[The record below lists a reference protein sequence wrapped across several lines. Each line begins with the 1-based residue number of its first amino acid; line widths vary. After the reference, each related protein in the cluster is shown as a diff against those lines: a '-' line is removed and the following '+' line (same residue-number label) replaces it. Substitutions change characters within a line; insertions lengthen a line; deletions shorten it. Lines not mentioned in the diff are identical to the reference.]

1 MPEDLD
7 FYLANQDDLEG
18 IFKIIDMTGWGET
31 YEDIS
36 RVINNPSNRYI
47 TVFNP
52 KTFEFTGI
60 TLMVLN
66 GRIGFIGHVI
76 VIPEYRKM
84 GIGEELMKEAINYM
98 KFHGCTTIKLDAVE
112 KAISLYE
119 RVGFKFEINSLR
131 YLKELNDPKDIDD
144 LLKIC
149 SSVKQE
155 NPVQNAT
162 GDDLAQIFEV
172 DNKIFEGNREDFLF
186 ALFDDFPNLAFISRD
201 STDELVGYLFGT
213 FRNGMVKLRAGIC
226 DSFSTAIHLIN
237 AALTACK
244 NLKGLKS
251 IKIGI
256 TENSTYGIQVME
268 KLGFE
273 KIGQSYRMYWGK
285 ETEATKNPM
294 IFAIGDPA
302 KG

>member
-7 FYLANQDDLEG
+7 FYLANKDDIEG
-18 IFKIIDMTGWGET
+18 IFKIIDLTGWGET
-31 YEDIS
+31 FEDIS
-36 RVINNPSNRYI
+36 RVMNNPSNKYL
-47 TVFNP
+47 TVFNT
-52 KTFEFTGI
+52 KTYEFVGI

-76 VIPEYRKM
+76 VIPEYRMM
-84 GIGEELMKEAINYM
+84 GIAEELMKEAINYM
-98 KFHGCTTIKLDAVE
+98 KFHGCSTIKLDAVE

-119 RVGFKFEINSLR
+119 RVGFKFEVNSHR
-131 YLKELNDPKDIDD
+131 YLKEISNINDIDN

-149 SSVKQE
+149 LTIKQDSVIRNIIE
-155 NPVQNAT
+155 
-162 GDDLAQIFEV
+162 DDLALIFET
-172 DNKIFEGNREDFLF
+172 DSKIYGGNREDFLF
-186 ALFDDFPNLAFISRD
+186 TLFDDFPGLSFIAND
-201 STDELVGYLFGT
+201 STGQLVGYLFGT

-226 DSFSTAIHLIN
+226 DSISTAIHLIKST
-237 AALTACK
+237 LIACK
-244 NLKGLKS
+244 ELKGLKS
-251 IKIGI
+251 IKISI
-256 TENSTYGIQVME
+256 TENSSFGIEVME

-285 ETEATKNPM
+285 ETEATRNPI